1 MYVILCVEMV
11 NTSMHVYM
19 HVYMY
24 IVIVHDSPLF
34 STVGVSIGK
43 GWLCRLSIS
52 CSHYNTSYMYM
63 YVYAHLKLNC
73 RKSVPF
79 HYSVSYRIFGWG
91 GTRWAIKALP
101 PRPDPSKVMYAYM
114 YLFIG

>member
-1 MYVILCVEMV
+1 MCVVLCVERV
-11 NTSMHVYM
+11 NTSM

-43 GWLCRLSIS
+43 GWLCRWSIS
-52 CSHYNTSYMYM
+52 CSHYNTSYMYMYM

-79 HYSVSYRIFGWG
+79 HYRVSYRIFAWG
-91 GTRWAIKALP
+91 GNRWAIKAPP

-114 YLFIG
+114 YLFIR